1 MMILFLLPF
10 FQYLNSSI
18 YTPNNSKYQI
28 LLLVDSPLCLNCL
41 IQVDSILI
49 DIDSIKFDYFVV
61 PNENSDY
68 LSRKIAV
75 INLKKKIKAFKYLFF
90 KDKLEFYNF
99 CDIYKIKY
107 FPTILFIKEQEVK
120 ILKYEDI
127 FFNNIS
133 LFKINELIFN
143 LIMKKEE

>member
-1 MMILFLLPF
+1 MIILFLLPF

-75 INLKKKIKAFKYLFF
+75 INLKKKIKASKYLF
-90 KDKLEFYNF
+90 L
-99 CDIYKIKY
+99 
-107 FPTILFIKEQEVK
+107 
-120 ILKYEDI
+120 
-127 FFNNIS
+127 
-133 LFKINELIFN
+133 KIN
-143 LIMKKEE
+143 